1 MVYEIRWSQESIDN
15 LEDILEYL
23 KSNWTEREILKF
35 KNNLGFTLNLI
46 SKNPLMFPVSKYNKR
61 LRMSVL
67 SKQTSIFYEVQG
79 QIIFLVYLF
88 ANKTNIEKV
97 RNFKT

>member
-46 SKNPLMFPVSKYNKR
+46 SKNPLMFPV
-61 LRMSVL
+61 
-67 SKQTSIFYEVQG
+67 
-79 QIIFLVYLF
+79 
-88 ANKTNIEKV
+88 
-97 RNFKT
+97 